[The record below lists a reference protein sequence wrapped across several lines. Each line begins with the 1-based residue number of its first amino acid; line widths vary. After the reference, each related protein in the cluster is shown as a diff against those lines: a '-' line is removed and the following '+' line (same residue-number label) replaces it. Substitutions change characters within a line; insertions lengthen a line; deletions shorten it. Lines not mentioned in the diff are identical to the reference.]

1 MLAGESSPR
10 DPAKDG
16 GALTILDF
24 WHRTNAAI
32 LPFVGLG
39 RLDVLCKTT
48 GQFTT
53 IAGIQASS
61 LYRREAQRWLENGIL
76 SAIGIYSQCVC
87 RALTF
92 WINKWGGGYEA
103 DALTVLC

>member
-1 MLAGESSPR
+1 MRFSCVCWLVNLAHATRPKTGVLYLSFIS
-10 DPAKDG
+10 D
-16 GALTILDF
+16 
-24 WHRTNAAI
+24 RTNAAI

-39 RLDVLCKTT
+39 RHDVLCKTT

-61 LYRREAQRWLENGIL
+61 LYRREAQRWQDNGIL

-92 WINKWGGGYEA
+92 
-103 DALTVLC
+103 